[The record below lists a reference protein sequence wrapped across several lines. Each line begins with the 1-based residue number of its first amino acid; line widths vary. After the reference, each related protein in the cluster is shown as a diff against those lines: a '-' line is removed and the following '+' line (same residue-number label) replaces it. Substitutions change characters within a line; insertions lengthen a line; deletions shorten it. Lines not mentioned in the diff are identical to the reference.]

1 MSNYILHFKKIFY
14 IILFSSAVW
23 FISFTIFPENQVI
36 KIEIGEVSP
45 NSFSAPRFLS
55 VVDQQKTDSLKEEAV
70 SNVPP
75 VYSIESTIT
84 TDVIDGV
91 TEMFL
96 TVIKSRTEEILE
108 QSDDGELEQSDPNL
122 IIINLTKSEQIQKI
136 RSSVLFSTIST
147 SAIEVLVEVSNTD
160 KNNETNFLTQIEF
173 EAKNKANEI
182 LSKGISNE
190 NLNQQRQSIVSN
202 PPTLN
207 LSSELYAI
215 VPEAR
220 ISSMVGEIIGENLIA
235 NQKLEDELWSEQ
247 KLKAEDAVENVTV
260 QFFKDEII
268 VTEGEII
275 DEVIFQA
282 LNEFGF
288 LSGESR
294 TVQTA
299 AIPIIF
305 SVFLVLYVLLWRLRD
320 SIWANDNELLLMLT
334 LILISSIFL
343 RGVSYFSQIS
353 DLEFIQYALPVS
365 FVGIISVTL
374 LNLRATLILS
384 LSSSLLALAGGGNI
398 GLVALG
404 ALGTIIPAIF
414 LSEDT
419 DRALL
424 RQRIVYIS
432 LTQPLL
438 AFGVYFFLRDEGN
451 LTQILIFS
459 FFTALIVNLAAFA
472 LTSYIESIF
481 RLTSSFKLSE
491 LADRNHPALRYLE
504 DNALGT
510 FNHSLVVGTLADR
523 AAHRI
528 GANSQLSRAMAYFHD
543 LGKTENPTM
552 YIENQ
557 FGSRNPHE
565 NLTPRESVDIIR
577 RHVTDG
583 ITLAKKFKI
592 PEIVYRGILEHH
604 GDAVMRYFY
613 EMEKNVDPNVEKN
626 EFRHL
631 GNKPST
637 KETTI
642 LMFADSL
649 EGACRA
655 RFLNEDADEEKIR
668 EVVEEIFNEKITDNQ
683 LDESPLTFEDLNLIK
698 ESFQKSLEGLY
709 HQRVMYPDISEDV
722 SELEEE

>member
-23 FISFTIFPENQVI
+23 FISFSIFPENQVI
-36 KIEIGEVSP
+36 KIEVGEISP

-55 VVDQQKTDSLKEEAV
+55 VVDQKKTDILKEEAI

-75 VYSIESTIT
+75 VYSIDSSIT

-96 TVIKSRTEEILE
+96 TVIKSRTEEILD
-108 QSDDGELEQSDPNL
+108 QSDDEELEQSDPNL

-147 SAIEVLVEVSNTD
+147 SAIEVLVEVSNID

-190 NLNQQRQSIVSN
+190 SLNQQRQSIVSN

-220 ISSMVGEIIGENLIA
+220 ISSTVGEIIGENLIA
-235 NQKLEDELWSEQ
+235 NQKLEDELWNEQ
-247 KLKAEDAVENVTV
+247 KARAEDAVENVTV

-268 VTEGEII
+268 VNEGEPI
-275 DEVIFQA
+275 DAVIFQA

-343 RGVSYFSQIS
+343 RGVSYFSQVS

-459 FFTALIVNLAAFA
+459 FLTALVANLAAFA

-523 AAHRI
+523 AANKI
-528 GANSQLSRAMAYFHD
+528 GANSQLARAMAYYHD
-543 LGKTENPTM
+543 LGKTMNPTM
-552 YIENQ
+552 FVENQ
-557 FGSRNPHE
+557 IGATNPHDR
-565 NLTPRESVDIIR
+565 LLPTESANIIKS
-577 RHVTDG
+577 HVVDG
-583 ITLAKKFKI
+583 IKLAKKFKI
-592 PEIVYRGILEHH
+592 PEIVYQGILEHH
-604 GDAVMRYFY
+604 GDAVIRFFY
-613 EMEKNVDPNVEKN
+613 EKEKSENPNVSRED
-626 EFRHL
+626 FRHL
-631 GNKPST
+631 GEKPSSR
-637 KETTI
+637 ESAI
-642 LMFADSL
+642 LMLADSL
-649 EGACRA
+649 EAACRA
-655 RFLNEDADEEKIR
+655 IFMNEDADEEKIR
-668 EVVEEIFNEKITDNQ
+668 NVIEEIFNEKISDGQ
-683 LDESPLTFEDLNLIK
+683 LSNAPITFQELDIIR
-698 ESFQKSLEGLY
+698 ESFQISLEGLY
-709 HQRVMYPDISEDV
+709 HQRVLYPEIT
-722 SELEEE
+722 EEE